1 MDELGQGLPAGR
13 FPFAWNLRRVAGGA
27 ALIAIAF
34 GVLALFGRPLGG
46 ILFLA
51 GLSLLLDG
59 LGQFH
64 PLFGLLF
71 PLLAL
76 LGAVTDASRGLPG
89 AALRWFVGAG
99 VVFALGR
106 VLRRRLVSPVRPNPA
121 LETLTAELAALK
133 ARRDRG
139 EISDEEFRA
148 RRDAAIS
155 AFREASSDRLPSPE
169 PRGNSSFSS

>member
-1 MDELGQGLPAGR
+1 MIDEVKQALPLSR
-13 FPFAWNLRRVAGGA
+13 FPIGWNLRRAAAGACIIA
-27 ALIAIAF
+27 AAFAI
-34 GVLALFGRPLGG
+34 LALFDRAVGG

-51 GLSLLLDG
+51 GLSLVLDG
-59 LGQFH
+59 VGQFH

-76 LGAVTDASRGLPG
+76 LGALTDASRGLPG

-106 VLRRRLVSPVRPNPA
+106 VLRRRLAAPLRPNPA
-121 LETLTAELAALK
+121 LEALSAELAALK

-139 EISDEEFRA
+139 EITEDAFRGK
-148 RRDAAIS
+148 RDAAIS
-155 AFREASSDRLPSPE
+155 AFRQVPPQECPPARIPPD
-169 PRGNSSFSS
+169 

>member
-27 ALIAIAF
+27 ALIVIAF

-46 ILFLA
+46 ILFL
-51 GLSLLLDG
+51 GGMSLLLEG
-59 LGQFH
+59 IGQFH
-64 PLFGLLF
+64 PLFALLF

-76 LGAVTDASRGLPG
+76 IGAVMDASRGLPG

-99 VVFALGR
+99 VIFALGR
-106 VLRRRLVSPVRPNPA
+106 VLRRGRLGPAVRPNPA

-148 RRDAAIS
+148 RRDAALS
-155 AFREASSDRLPSPE
+155 AVQAAAAQGG
-169 PRGNSSFSS
+169 PRPDARGTA